1 MFELNGKQV
10 SFADLQNYATQN
22 NIDFETYMNNM
33 FEAGMVEAPE
43 ARYIDPIFT
52 KKTKVEKAPIS
63 VEERDVLDDEVKAG
77 YTPDYVIQAIKL
89 HEFKN
94 KVSNP

>member
-52 KKTKVEKAPIS
+52 KNTKVEETTTTEDGR
-63 VEERDVLDDEVKAG
+63 V
-77 YTPDYVIQAIKL
+77 
-89 HEFKN
+89 
-94 KVSNP
+94 